1 MERKDYIE
9 VDLSAIAHNTRVM
22 REHLSPDTA
31 LMAVVKADAYGHG
44 AVPVAKTALASGAS
58 ALAVAIPE
66 EGEQLRAAGIDAP
79 ILILGGIEPDAAEA
93 VVRNRLIQTLF
104 DTRTLDALS
113 QAAGRLG
120 LPAQVHIKLD
130 TGMSRIGVRDEPG
143 VRALTRAA
151 MAAPGVVL
159 CCAARLPISL
169 RPMRTTRQASRRR
182 RRRSRALSGCA
193 RSFGRKRRRRS

>member
-66 EGEQLRAAGIDAP
+66 
-79 ILILGGIEPDAAEA
+79 
-93 VVRNRLIQTLF
+93 
-104 DTRTLDALS
+104 
-113 QAAGRLG
+113 
-120 LPAQVHIKLD
+120 
-130 TGMSRIGVRDEPG
+130 
-143 VRALTRAA
+143 
-151 MAAPGVVL
+151 
-159 CCAARLPISL
+159 
-169 RPMRTTRQASRRR
+169 
-182 RRRSRALSGCA
+182 
-193 RSFGRKRRRRS
+193 